1 MVMDKTALNN
11 ILKKHNEEIFDLS
24 KINPNRIN
32 LSGINL
38 SRADLSEANLY
49 RINLSEANLYR
60 ANLNEA
66 NLCRA
71 EFYGANLHLTNLSGA
86 DLRGAKLNGANL
98 YGANLS
104 GADLRGANFNCANL
118 YGVNFSGANLSRAN
132 LSGANLGGVN
142 FYGANLY
149 RANIYGADLSGADLY
164 GALNIPNDICPIR
177 CPQEGSFIGFK
188 KAFVTVK
195 TSELY
200 QNVIVKLRITD
211 DAKRSSAT
219 TRKCRCDK
227 AEVIS
232 ITSIDGNTEFKEA
245 HSNFDRT
252 FKYKTGEIVSVDNF
266 DDDRWNEC
274 SAGIHFFVTRE
285 EAVNY

>member
-1 MVMDKTALNN
+1 MVMDKTTLNN

-24 KINPNRIN
+24 QIDPSKIN

-38 SRADLSEANLY
+38 SRAELIEVNLDRTNLSGANLD
-49 RINLSEANLYR
+49 RTNLSGANLYR
-60 ANLNEA
+60 ANLNRA

-71 EFYGANLHLTNLSGA
+71 DLYGTNLCRANLNEA

-104 GADLRGANFNCANL
+104 GA
-118 YGVNFSGANLSRAN
+118 NLSRAD
-132 LSGANLGGVN
+132 LSGANLCGVN

-149 RANIYGADLSGADLY
+149 RANIYGADLSGVDLY
-164 GALNIPNDICPIR
+164 GALNIPNYIYPIR

-245 HSNFDRT
+245 CSIYDRT
-252 FKYKTGEIVSVDNF
+252 FKYKTGEIVSIDNF